1 MTEESQIQ
9 EETVSSLSEV
19 VKEDISKKMDTTVD
33 EEKTNTETN
42 ENDMKGITSIF
53 HNSILLNL
61 LHHLRGGVV
70 FGTKNEIAKL
80 CLETQ

>member
-1 MTEESQIQ
+1 MTEENQNKESQIQ

-33 EEKTNTETN
+33 EEKTTNTETN
-42 ENDMKGITSIF
+42 ENDMKGIISIF

-61 LHHLRGGVV
+61 LHHLRGGL
-70 FGTKNEIAKL
+70 FLAQKMK
-80 CLETQ
+80 

>member
-42 ENDMKGITSIF
+42 ENDMKGIISIF

-61 LHHLRGGVV
+61 LHHLRGGL
-70 FGTKNEIAKL
+70 FLAQKMK
-80 CLETQ
+80 

>member
-42 ENDMKGITSIF
+42 ENDMKGIISIF

-70 FGTKNEIAKL
+70 FGTQNEIAKL
-80 CLETQ
+80 CLVTQ